1 MGKGSKGNENKY
13 SLPAGKTV
21 VGAKHKWK
29 IGAPIAENV
38 GHVKHVTEA
47 GGGGRGQAARDAVIK
62 GPQHKSAKGLSRFSD
77 EVSGMRELADRGIT
91 GVLPILDWPSN
102 AAELWY
108 VMPTATPLATKLTDV
123 DFTDVVGAVAT
134 LANTL
139 DVLSRASGPS
149 TGSFRT
155 VAHRDIKPENLF
167 WHGDGPVLADFGIAA
182 WFDDHTTPTVSE
194 EGERLGPVNYLAPE
208 ARYYYEGIDWHR
220 ADIYSLAMTFWSLA
234 ERRRV
239 SDAGK
244 STVALPPPGPIVAS
258 HRSLSMARFGGSD
271 AAALDVLMEQA
282 TSLSPHDRPTTAE
295 FRDEL
300 LAWLETYPGP
310 HPRPTHLFITGFGPL
325 RRIIARTELDQRE
338 FLDVLRVESRKVL
351 ERVKFD
357 DTVDTDYKPRRAL
370 DKDGLPRGDAIMDPM
385 NHGRS
390 EDDEWDGSFVI
401 AFRSSDE
408 TARLVIGGT
417 FDTPGRVDWI
427 AESHEKENG
436 SWQLVDSAEER
447 DLLIGRLTTRKIIRE
462 FLQAHQPAQDTSD
475 TELSWVAERV
485 N

>member
-21 VGAKHKWK
+21 VGAKHEWK
-29 IGAPIAENV
+29 IGVPIAQNV

-47 GGGGRGQAARDAVIK
+47 DDGGKGRAARDAVIK
-62 GPQHKSAKGLSRFSD
+62 GPQHKSAKGLSRFND
-77 EVSGMRELADRGIT
+77 EVSGMRELAKRGIA
-91 GVLPILDWPSN
+91 GVLPIIDWPSN
-102 AAELWY
+102 ANELWY
-108 VMPTATPLATKLTDV
+108 VMPTATPLATRLTDV
-123 DFTDVVGAVAT
+123 DFNDVVSAVAT
-134 LANTL
+134 LADTL

-149 TGSFRT
+149 TDSFHT

-167 WHGDGPVLADFGIAA
+167 WHGNGPVLADFGIAA
-182 WFDDHTTPTVSE
+182 WFDDHPTPTVSE

-208 ARYYYEGIDWHR
+208 ARYYYEGIDWHC

-239 SDAGK
+239 SDVIK

-258 HRSLSMARFGGSD
+258 HRSLSMARFGGPE
-271 AAALDVLMEQA
+271 AATLDVLMEQA
-282 TSLSPHDRPTTAE
+282 TSLSPYDRPTAAE

-300 LAWLETYPGP
+300 LAWRETYPGP
-310 HPRPTHLFITGFGPL
+310 HPRPKHLFITGFGPL
-325 RRIIARTELDQRE
+325 RRIIARMELDQRE
-338 FLDVLRVESRKVL
+338 FLDVLRAESRKVL
-351 ERVKFD
+351 KKVDFD
-357 DTVDTDYKPRRAL
+357 DTVDTDYKPRQAL
-370 DKDGLPRGDAIMDPM
+370 DKDGLPRGDAIMDPT

-390 EDDEWDGSFVI
+390 EDDEWDASFVI

-427 AESHEKENG
+427 AESHEKASG
-436 SWQLVDSAEER
+436 SWQLVDSTEEPE
-447 DLLIGRLTTRKIIRE
+447 LLIGRLTTRKIIRE
-462 FLQAHQPAQDTSD
+462 FLEAHRPTQSNSD
-475 TELSWVAERV
+475 SGLSWAAERV